1 MANKPKLIIIAG
13 PTAVGK
19 TDISVKVAKKLGGE
33 IISADSMQVYKGM
46 NIGTAKATIE
56 EMQGI
61 PHHLIDVLDPSENFN
76 VSIFKNLSDT
86 EIVDVLCRNKV
97 PIMVGG
103 TGFYIQAVLYNI
115 DFSEGET
122 DEAYSESLYKMI
134 SEEGEKAEDRLY
146 EKLKDIDPASA
157 EIIHKNNTK
166 RVIRALEYY
175 HCTGKPISEKN
186 DEEKNK
192 EEIFDSY
199 FFVITDDRQTLYDRI
214 DSRVDKMIEDGLL
227 NEVLNLYKNCISQES
242 TAMHGIGYS
251 QLIPVV
257 KGEDTLEHAVEII
270 KRDSRRYAKSQL
282 TWFKREKNVIWIDR
296 QDFKD
301 NEEIADYISKKYLE
315 E

>member
-33 IISADSMQVYKGM
+33 IISADSMQVYRDM
-46 NIGTAKATIE
+46 NIGTAKVTKE

-61 PHHLIDVLDPSENFN
+61 PHHLIDVLDPSDNFN
-76 VSIFKNLSDT
+76 VSIFKNLSDEAIT
-86 EIVDVLCRNKV
+86 SVLCRNKV
-97 PIMVGG
+97 PVMVGG
-103 TGFYIQAVLYNI
+103 TGFYIQAVLYGI

-122 DEAYSESLYKMI
+122 DEGYSESLYKMV
-134 SEEGEKAEDRLY
+134 SDEGDKAEERLY
-146 EKLKDIDPASA
+146 EKLKEVDPSSA
-157 EIIHKNNTK
+157 EIIHRNNIK

-175 HCTGKPISEKN
+175 HCTGKTISEKN

-199 FFVITDDRQTLYDRI
+199 FFVITDK
-214 DSRVDKMIEDGLL
+214 RVDKMMENGLL
-227 NEVLNLYKNCISQES
+227 DEVNNLYKRGISQES
-242 TAMHGIGYS
+242 TSMHGIGYS
-251 QLIPVV
+251 QLIPVI

-270 KRDSRRYAKSQL
+270 KRDSRRYAKRQL

-296 QDFKD
+296 QNYND
-301 NEEIADYISKKYLE
+301 NDEIADYISKKYLE

>member
-33 IISADSMQVYKGM
+33 IISADSMQVYRDM
-46 NIGTAKATIE
+46 NIGTAKVTKE

-61 PHHLIDVLDPSENFN
+61 PHHLIDVLDPSDNFN
-76 VSIFKNLSDT
+76 VSIFKNLSDEAIT
-86 EIVDVLCRNKV
+86 SVLCRNKV
-97 PIMVGG
+97 PVMVGG
-103 TGFYIQAVLYNI
+103 TGFYIQAVLYGI

-122 DEAYSESLYKMI
+122 DEGYSESLYKMV
-134 SEEGEKAEDRLY
+134 SDEGDKAEERLY
-146 EKLKDIDPASA
+146 EKLKEVDPSSA
-157 EIIHKNNTK
+157 EIIHRNNIK

-175 HCTGKPISEKN
+175 HCTGKTISEKN

-214 DSRVDKMIEDGLL
+214 DKRVDKMMENGLL
-227 NEVLNLYKNCISQES
+227 DEVNNLYKRGISQES
-242 TAMHGIGYS
+242 TSMHGIGYS
-251 QLIPVV
+251 QLIPVI

-270 KRDSRRYAKSQL
+270 KRDSRRYAKRQL

-296 QDFKD
+296 QNYSD
-301 NEEIADYISKKYLE
+301 NDEIADYISKKYLE